1 MSADAQEVLV
11 HQTASEASRAVS
23 VRDGIEHP
31 GRAVVADSY
40 AADRLRAAQADPAEQ
55 SGDSCE
61 NRIVVGLGNVLM
73 PTVSAESRF

>member
-1 MSADAQEVLV
+1 VPAAWGGVAQALLLEKL
-11 HQTASEASRAVS
+11 E
-23 VRDGIEHP
+23 RDGIEDP